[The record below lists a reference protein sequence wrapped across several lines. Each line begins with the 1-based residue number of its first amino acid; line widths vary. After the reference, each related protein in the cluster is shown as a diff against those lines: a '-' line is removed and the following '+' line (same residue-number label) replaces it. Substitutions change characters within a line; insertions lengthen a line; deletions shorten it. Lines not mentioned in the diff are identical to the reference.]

1 MTTNKKLLAAALTVA
16 MGTSVAHANFDVD
29 GVYVLGGI
37 GAGFF
42 DDAKYD
48 SSSDSFKSED
58 KSTFAWRLGAGYMF
72 NDYLGLELNYIH
84 FNEAESSYNDSDS
97 DRVKIKHSAESVPV
111 LAVLKA
117 PVDQF
122 ALFAKIGT
130 SYNIV
135 NKDVK
140 VDGTKVYS
148 DEDKKWEFAYGFGG
162 EYNFTDNMAVQVE
175 YLVTGEDTSGVF
187 GNLAYK
193 F

>member
-16 MGTSVAHANFDVD
+16 MGTSVAHANVDVD

-48 SSSDSFKSED
+48 SGSESFKRED
-58 KSTFAWRLGAGYMF
+58 KAGFAWRLGAGYMF
-72 NDYLGLELNYIH
+72 NDYLGLELNYI
-84 FNEAESSYNDSDS
+84 NMLESESSYNDSDD
-97 DRVKIKHSAESVPV
+97 DRVKVKHSAESVPL
-111 LAVLKA
+111 LAVVKA
-117 PVDQF
+117 PVNDF

-130 SYNIV
+130 SYNIID
-135 NKDVK
+135 KDVK

-148 DEDKKWEFAYGFGG
+148 KTSKDWEFAYGFGG

-175 YLVTGEDTSGVF
+175 YLVTGEETSAVF